1 MVSVNSTLSGIPRL
15 GSGLGY
21 RREIKE
27 AIISAKEKIDFLE
40 IITDQFLGPYAQL
53 DELKTL
59 CELFPVIPHGISLS
73 IGSLSL
79 DTEYLKMIKRISDLT
94 KSPYYSEH
102 LAMTRVPGI
111 DIGHL
116 TPLWFTEATLTT
128 TIRNVKRVQD
138 ELEKPLVLENV
149 TYLFEI
155 ASSEMTQ
162 VEFFGRLVE
171 STGCGVLLD
180 VTNVYTN
187 SVNHKFDPLA
197 FIRQMPLD
205 HIVQIH
211 LAGGYWANGVLIDG
225 HSEQVDQGSWELL
238 EKLTQMVELKGSILE
253 HDANFPAQLDTLLDQ
268 VSKARTFID
277 PVRSM

>member
-1 MVSVNSTLSGIPRL
+1 VVSLNDGLSRIPRL

-27 AIISAKEKIDFLE
+27 AIINAREKIDFLE
-40 IITDQFLGPYAQL
+40 IIADQFLGPYAPL

-59 CELFPVIPHGISLS
+59 CELIPIIPHGISLS
-73 IGSLSL
+73 VGSVSL
-79 DTEYLKMIKRISDLT
+79 DTEYLRMIKGISNLT

-102 LAMTRVPGI
+102 LAMTRAPGI

-116 TPLWFTEATLTT
+116 TPLWFTEATLTN
-128 TIRNVKRVQD
+128 TIRNVKRAQD
-138 ELEKPLVLENV
+138 TLEKPLVLENV

-155 ASSEMTQ
+155 ASKEMTQ
-162 VEFFGRLVE
+162 AEFFGRLVE
-171 STGCGVLLD
+171 SAGCGVLLD

-187 SVNHKFDPLA
+187 SVNHRFDPLA
-197 FIRQMPLD
+197 FIKQMPLD

-211 LAGGYWANGVLIDG
+211 LAGGYWANGILIDG
-225 HSEQVDQGSWELL
+225 HSEQVEQGSWELL
-238 EKLTQMVELKGSILE
+238 EKLAQMIELKGSILE

-268 VSKARTFID
+268 VSKARAFIS
-277 PVRSM
+277 PVPSA